1 MSTMLRGFW
10 YLAASGRRLKP
21 GRTLPVQL
29 LGRSVLLARRTS
41 GEVSAFDNACP
52 HRGMPMHHGA
62 FRDGELQ
69 CGFHGWRFRASDGV
83 CAAIPSLTAADAT
96 DPARFRLR
104 QHLCREVQGNI
115 WVYHPRGQDDDAPPE
130 PPAVPG
136 FDGRAPQVHETMRFP
151 CGVDLAVTGF
161 IDPGH
166 PAFVH
171 TSRWWK
177 RDPASSLRE
186 KRKHFEPDRHGF
198 RMRRHHLKHGANPYR
213 LLGRDVHV
221 DITIQLPGLRVERIE
236 GSRHAAC
243 VLAAATPVS
252 ETETDVHYCVYWT
265 VPWLAPLR
273 PVAAW
278 MARDFLGQDRD
289 VAVRMAENPAP
300 APQMFVGDPDAQ
312 VRWWL
317 RLRREHAEAEAEG
330 RPFSNPLRER
340 TLQWRS

>member
-29 LGRSVLLARRTS
+29 LGRSVLLARRAD
-41 GEVSAFDNACP
+41 GAVSAFDNACP
-52 HRGMPMHHGA
+52 HRGMPLHHGG

-69 CGFHGWRFRASDGV
+69 CGFHGWRFRAADGV
-83 CAAIPSLTAADAT
+83 CTAIPSLTAGDAT

-104 QHLCREVQGNI
+104 QHPCREVQGNI
-115 WVYHPRGQDDDAPPE
+115 WVFHGDGEPPE
-130 PPAVPG
+130 LPAVPG
-136 FDGRAPQVHETMRFP
+136 FDGRAPQIHETMRFP

-186 KRKHFEPDRHGF
+186 KEKHFEPDRHGF

-213 LLGRDVHV
+213 LLGRDVHI

-252 ETETDVHYCVYWT
+252 EPATAVHYCVDWP
-265 VPWLAPLR
+265 VPWRALLR

-330 RPFSNPLRER
+330 RPFRNPLRER
-340 TLQWRS
+340 MLQWRS